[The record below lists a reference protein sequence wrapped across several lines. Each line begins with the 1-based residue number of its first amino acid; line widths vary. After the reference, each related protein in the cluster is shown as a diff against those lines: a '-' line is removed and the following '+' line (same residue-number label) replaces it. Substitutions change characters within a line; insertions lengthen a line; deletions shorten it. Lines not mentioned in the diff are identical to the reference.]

1 MEELPL
7 QIPLKNFKQ
16 RAGSA
21 VQKLIQHK
29 VLFAILISFVLNL
42 TLESLCRRSLLKG
55 LQFLV
60 EAPMPFFYGVG
71 IILLTVSLVGL
82 VRHRCFALLLV
93 SIFWIALGVVECVL
107 MSFRITP
114 LTAVDFRLIFS
125 VFSILDVYLNTFQ
138 VILIVLVTLA
148 VLAGLVVAFL
158 KLPVSEPV
166 DYLRSGFGCV
176 AAGLYV
182 WGTTVLFT
190 STGILATQFDNL
202 GNAYN
207 AYGFTYCFSTSL
219 FDRGITQPED
229 YSPEEV
235 GTVVD
240 ELDQEKPEEEE
251 LDSAASGAESKV
263 MPNIV
268 AVQLESFMDVKYLKG
283 LTYSQDPVPN
293 FTALKEFCSTGLLS
307 VPSIGAGTA
316 NTEFEILSGMSL
328 DYFGTGEYPYETILQ
343 SNVCESVNYALKEEG
358 YACHA
363 IHNHTGTFYD
373 RNKVYANLGFDTFTS
388 VEYMLRVER
397 NPLGWAKDAPLTEE
411 ILKALDSTPG
421 QDMVYTVSVQP
432 HGKYPTE
439 VLDPDQPISVV
450 GELEGINPI
459 SFEYYVNQIYE
470 TDAFVGQLVQALAER
485 DEPTVLILFGDHLP
499 NFAIQP
505 EYLSKGDLLQTEYV
519 IWNNMGLPKE
529 DEDLEAYQLM
539 ATVLGQLGYHDGVL
553 TKLHQDRDTNPDYQ
567 EDLQMLGYDL
577 LYGDYYAYDGRLPY
591 EPTDLQMG
599 ILPITVKRADN
610 LHDELYVTGQNFTEC
625 SQISING
632 KLRSDTIFINSSTL
646 MLPATTLEPLDVVAV
661 SQVTAQGEAL
671 SQSNQFT
678 YVGS

>member
-21 VQKLIQHK
+21 VQRLVQHK
-29 VLFAILISFVLNL
+29 VLVALLISFVLNL

-60 EAPMPFFYGVG
+60 EAPMPFFYGTG

-82 VRHRCFALLLV
+82 VRRRCFALLLV
-93 SIFWIALGVVECVL
+93 SIFWITLGVVECVL

-240 ELDQEKPEEEE
+240 ELDQ
-251 LDSAASGAESKV
+251 DGSG
-263 MPNIV
+263 
-268 AVQLESFMDVKYLKG
+268 
-283 LTYSQDPVPN
+283 
-293 FTALKEFCSTGLLS
+293 
-307 VPSIGAGTA
+307 
-316 NTEFEILSGMSL
+316 
-328 DYFGTGEYPYETILQ
+328 
-343 SNVCESVNYALKEEG
+343 
-358 YACHA
+358 
-363 IHNHTGTFYD
+363 
-373 RNKVYANLGFDTFTS
+373 
-388 VEYMLRVER
+388 
-397 NPLGWAKDAPLTEE
+397 
-411 ILKALDSTPG
+411 
-421 QDMVYTVSVQP
+421 
-432 HGKYPTE
+432 
-439 VLDPDQPISVV
+439 
-450 GELEGINPI
+450 
-459 SFEYYVNQIYE
+459 
-470 TDAFVGQLVQALAER
+470 
-485 DEPTVLILFGDHLP
+485 
-499 NFAIQP
+499 
-505 EYLSKGDLLQTEYV
+505 
-519 IWNNMGLPKE
+519 
-529 DEDLEAYQLM
+529 
-539 ATVLGQLGYHDGVL
+539 
-553 TKLHQDRDTNPDYQ
+553 
-567 EDLQMLGYDL
+567 
-577 LYGDYYAYDGRLPY
+577 
-591 EPTDLQMG
+591 
-599 ILPITVKRADN
+599 
-610 LHDELYVTGQNFTEC
+610 
-625 SQISING
+625 
-632 KLRSDTIFINSSTL
+632 
-646 MLPATTLEPLDVVAV
+646 
-661 SQVTAQGEAL
+661 
-671 SQSNQFT
+671 
-678 YVGS
+678 